1 MCIWEARFVFP
12 KCTFCVCFFLSFFF
26 FLFEPKCLTFF
37 VNSARY
43 VLFMDSQILLFNH
56 FFIKNE
62 SYGTIHTFKIYFTT
76 VFLVFSCIQIDPKH
90 CFNHNSPNYKQKQVT
105 KLLAKSLTPFR
116 KYLKHKRYA
125 TSLS

>member
-1 MCIWEARFVFP
+1 
-12 KCTFCVCFFLSFFF
+12 
-26 FLFEPKCLTFF
+26 
-37 VNSARY
+37 
-43 VLFMDSQILLFNH
+43 MDPQILLFNH